1 MAGRRYNVC
10 QAWAVEKRWT
20 WTAYGGWEAVPLTTG
35 GPPSRPMTADP
46 DARKPGTEAA
56 ANAAARSRP
65 VLTTGDAGRVALP
78 ELV

>member
-1 MAGRRYNVC
+1 
-10 QAWAVEKRWT
+10 
-20 WTAYGGWEAVPLTTG
+20 
-35 GPPSRPMTADP
+35 MTADP